1 MIRCQADRRTN
12 LSFHLEDVDMKKQ
25 LQGIA
30 IILVSILFMVGFGD
44 KAVFDWNIIFAMVGI
59 AGLVLAFMPDK
70 K

>member
-1 MIRCQADRRTN
+1 
-12 LSFHLEDVDMKKQ
+12 MKKQ

>member
-1 MIRCQADRRTN
+1 
-12 LSFHLEDVDMKKQ
+12 MKKQ

-44 KAVFDWNIIFAMVGI
+44 KVVFDFSFGWNIIFAMVGI
-59 AGLVLAFMPDK
+59 AGRVLVLMPDK